1 MPTELDALQ
10 EYPPLSSSL
19 RLEMVRMLLMLS
31 AMSGR
36 TPDEMI
42 SVETVSLL
50 SRSISSALLSRSH
63 KMLGVGTPSAVQVKE
78 TVRPLSRS
86 VTVPP
91 TSWM

>member
-10 EYPPLSSSL
+10 EYPPLSPSL

-50 SRSISSALLSRSH
+50 SRLISSALLSRSH

-78 TVRPLSRS
+78 TVWPLSRS

-91 TSWM
+91 PTWM

>member
-10 EYPPLSSSL
+10 EYSPLSSSL

-36 TPDEMI
+36 TPDEMF

-78 TVRPLSRS
+78 TVWPLRS

-91 TSWM
+91 PSWI

>member
-10 EYPPLSSSL
+10 EYTPLSPSL

-78 TVRPLSRS
+78 TVWPLRS

-91 TSWM
+91 PSWI